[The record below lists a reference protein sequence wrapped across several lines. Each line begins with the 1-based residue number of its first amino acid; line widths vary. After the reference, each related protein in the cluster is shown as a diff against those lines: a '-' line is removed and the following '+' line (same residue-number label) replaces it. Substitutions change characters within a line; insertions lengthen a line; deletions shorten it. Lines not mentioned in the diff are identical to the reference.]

1 MNKNVILSLALLISI
16 GVMTVMGLQTR
27 KSFVDDVEIG
37 NYLNQEE
44 LKFSIR
50 DDVSDI
56 TQSFVDMESIKSVE
70 DLEEVSPIIVK
81 VKVNKEASRKM
92 YSDDTLTTVEVL
104 EVMKG
109 QVDKK
114 EILVFEPIDINHL
127 EGADYVNSTD
137 GYNWMNDDEE
147 YILYLRPLKAANY
160 SKDKIVY
167 LPTTTLFSKYSNS
180 QKSPVLLDQT
190 KINNC
195 TVKYSEIEA
204 NEVLITDYQMLEKFL
219 QLKDQVIM
227 ENYNSL

>member
-1 MNKNVILSLALLISI
+1 
-16 GVMTVMGLQTR
+16 MGLQTR